1 VIDLVKFLRNLET
14 SNALL
19 AIVSPY
25 QIIPSRV

>member
-1 VIDLVKFLRNLET
+1 VIDLVKFLRNFET

-25 QIIPSRV
+25 QIV